1 MKFSLAFQQ
10 GKSSKKI
17 LKKEI
22 LIRHSIILADIF
34 NKGSA
39 KWSHVEY
46 FLNTFSNV
54 LPNDDEKT
62 LSIPELPDTVLTDAL
77 IASFENHDEY
87 HLDTI

>member
-1 MKFSLAFQQ
+1 M
-10 GKSSKKI
+10 
-17 LKKEI
+17 
-22 LIRHSIILADIF
+22 IRHSIILADIF